1 MWFEAVVRDIK
12 FSSPLTLNMRRMAW
26 KIPMLFVL
34 LETFAF
40 LVQDNWKTESGPALP
55 NPDYLRIHTA
65 CCRVAHLSGAA
76 KHMNKIIE
84 DLENMQVLSRM
95 ARLHISCLLLYNL
108 LVKNMF
114 N

>member
-1 MWFEAVVRDIK
+1 MENTYAIRATRDAYLGACKTNPI
-12 FSSPLTLNMRRMAW
+12 
-26 KIPMLFVL
+26 
-34 LETFAF
+34 TFQAA
-40 LVQDNWKTESGPALP
+40 ESGLALP